1 MDKEIENSI
10 KKNGFSSK
18 IYIHLVVHSR
28 NSTIK
33 REHRWDWSNPLSGS
47 LMHYLR
53 IGFIMVFLQNFH
65 LADFSQHVF
74 PLLPSLPAQQPP
86 LSVKQCSC
94 LDNAPS
100 QPLKLLFDNHM
111 SGFVSEILTNN
122 PNRWLGRKIKFKD

>member
-1 MDKEIENSI
+1 M
-10 KKNGFSSK
+10 
-18 IYIHLVVHSR
+18 
-28 NSTIK
+28 
-33 REHRWDWSNPLSGS
+33 SGS

-53 IGFIMVFLQNFH
+53 IGFIIVFLQNFH
-65 LADFSQHVF
+65 LAVFSQHVF

-94 LDNAPS
+94 LDNTPS

-122 PNRWLGRKIKFKD
+122 PNRWLGRKIKLVISVVRAKGTSVSKKYTLFASIVCDIYYYHKLSFKLNKLTQ